1 MKLDVDVTCA
11 NCKKKTKTKV
21 EKLIP
26 GKSMT
31 CPHCNATI
39 VFSGDDGRKIQ
50 KSMDD
55 FLKKLKKK

>member
-21 EKLIP
+21 EKLVP
-26 GKSMT
+26 GKSMI
-31 CPHCNATI
+31 CPHCKATI

-50 KSMDD
+50 KAFDD
-55 FLKKLKKK
+55 LKKKFK